1 MRLSV
6 RCSLLLSSLVLAMPA
21 FAQEEEEELVDTEG
35 SKDHPAVKRYPGSVI
50 SQFDQREFEAFDF
63 PLADHPESERD
74 PRVKTKKVE
83 GRYHRADYLF
93 PPKASCTQVLRNY
106 ENAFKAAGL
115 TMHSGKEAPGD
126 MGWGTTA
133 RWVSAEG
140 RARGKGGTLFILQT
154 CDDQN
159 GAGDRAGGLLVVVE
173 QNEMEQKVE
182 IDAGAMADEIEKS
195 GRIALYGINFATNKA
210 DVTPDS
216 AKTLEQIA
224 ELLRNRP
231 EWKLRIEGHTD
242 NVGNAKS
249 NLALSKKRA
258 AAVKDHLVKKLKVDG
273 KRLTTEGYG
282 DTRPLAPNT
291 DEAGRA
297 KNRRVELSK
306 L

>member
-1 MRLSV
+1 MSPFIRRFVLAG
-6 RCSLLLSSLVLAMPA
+6 LVLASPA
-21 FAQEEEEELVDTEG
+21 FAQEEDAPTDAEG
-35 SKDHPAVKRYPGSVI
+35 SKDHPAVKRYPGSII
-50 SQFDQREFEAFDF
+50 SEFNQQEFQSFEF
-63 PLADHPESERD
+63 PLADD
-74 PRVKTKKVE
+74 PTKQSDPLVKTKKVE
-83 GRYHRADYLF
+83 GRFHRANYLM

-115 TMHSGKEAPGD
+115 TLHSGKEAPFEG
-126 MGWGTTA
+126 GWGTTA

-140 RARGKGGTLFILQT
+140 RVKGQGGTLYIMQT

-159 GAGDRAGGLLVVVE
+159 GDGERALGTLVVVE
-173 QNEMEQKVE
+173 QNQMAQKVE
-182 IDAGAMADEIEKS
+182 IDAGAMADEIEKT

-224 ELLRNRP
+224 ELLKNRP
-231 EWKLRIEGHTD
+231 DWKLRVEGHTD
-242 NVGNAKS
+242 NVGNAKA
-249 NLALSKKRA
+249 NLALSQKRA
-258 AAVKDHLVKKLKVDG
+258 AAVKDYLVKKLKVDG

-282 DTRPLAPNT
+282 DTKPLGPNT

>member
-1 MRLSV
+1 MPLFARSILLA
-6 RCSLLLSSLVLAMPA
+6 SLA
-21 FAQEEEEELVDTEG
+21 FAAPALAQEDDAPTDVEG
-35 SKDHPAVKRYPGSVI
+35 SKDHPAVKRYPGSII
-50 SQFDQREFEAFDF
+50 SEFNQQEFESFGF
-63 PLADHPESERD
+63 PLADDPTRQSE
-74 PRVKTKKVE
+74 PLVKTKTVE
-83 GRYHRADYLF
+83 GRFHRANYLF

-106 ENAFKAAGL
+106 ENAFKAAGMTL
-115 TMHSGKEAPGD
+115 HSGKEAPVES
-126 MGWGTTA
+126 GWGTPA

-140 RARGKGGTLFILQT
+140 RAKGQGGMLYVMQT

-159 GAGDRAGGLLVVVE
+159 GDGERALGTLVVVE
-173 QNEMEQKVE
+173 QNEMAQKVE

-224 ELLRNRP
+224 ELLKNRP
-231 EWKLRIEGHTD
+231 DWKLRIEGHTD
-242 NVGNAKS
+242 NVGNAKA
-249 NLALSKKRA
+249 NLALSRKRA
-258 AAVKDHLVKKLKVDG
+258 SAVKDYLVKKLKVDG

-282 DTRPLAPNT
+282 DTRPLGPNT
-291 DEAGRA
+291 DDAGRA